1 MNLDEL
7 EAAVR
12 VAWDRE
18 AIAVYADHLQTIG
31 DPRGELVAIDLRI
44 DEGEA
49 GAEIT
54 ARREQLIAEWFGADL
69 PPGIVRY
76 GFVDVRASGMRPDS
90 QLTIALRGPGA
101 KYIRSVELAGPHEE
115 LLPAVRMLV
124 KEPCPWLTKLV
135 IHQWQDV
142 ATPTLAKDLAV
153 AMPALDALELSGRNI
168 LTMGAHPNVQRLR
181 ITGFDAH
188 SALLDPSAI
197 WPRVTALDF
206 AFQCQYVTAARAP
219 SRYELDRLLRGLPA
233 LRELDLSRNDRG
245 AIEPHSL
252 GGTVVLGDFIP
263 RFDSLEVLRLPK
275 RQRDDA
281 RLQNSLDALTSLREL
296 DIYDTPTHDMPT
308 HARAKARALKR

>member
-18 AIAVYADHLQTIG
+18 AIAIYADHLQTIG

-49 GAEIT
+49 DAAVT
-54 ARREQLIAEWFGADL
+54 TRREQLIAEWFGADL

-101 KYIRSVELAGPHEE
+101 KYIRSVELAGPRDE
-115 LLPAVRMLV
+115 LLPAIHMLV
-124 KEPCPWLTKLV
+124 KEPRPWLTKLV
-135 IHQWQDV
+135 IHQWQDDD
-142 ATPTLAKDLAV
+142 TPTLSKDFAV
-153 AMPALDALELSGRNI
+153 ALPALDSLELSGRNI
-168 LTMGAHPNVQRLR
+168 LAFGAHPNVQRLR
-181 ITGFDAH
+181 ITGYDAH
-188 SALLDPSAI
+188 FALLDPSAI

-206 AFQCQYVTAARAP
+206 AFQCQYATAARAP
-219 SRYELDRLLRGLPA
+219 SRYELDRLVRGFPA

-245 AIEPHSL
+245 SIEPHSL
-252 GGTVVLGDFIP
+252 GGAIVLGDFLP
-263 RFDSLEVLRLPK
+263 RFASVEVLRLPK

-296 DIYDTPTHDMPT
+296 EIYDTPTHEMPT
-308 HARAKARALKR
+308 HDRATIRALKR